1 MSSYAP
7 GRSTR
12 PKSVQ
17 TAVMLIWVSIVL
29 GLISAVITFFSLD
42 DSATS
47 AAGAAVDQQDA
58 GGAVAIGGLIGLVIG
73 VGIPI
78 VLAIFI
84 GKGHN
89 WARIVYT
96 VLAAIGII
104 FGLLGLIGAAALGTL
119 TLIVQIVSL
128 VLSIA
133 ILFFLF
139 RPDANA
145 YFKS

>member
-7 GRSTR
+7 GKAAR

-17 TAVMLIWVSIVL
+17 TAVMLIWASIVL
-29 GLISAVITFFSLD
+29 GLISAVITFLNLD

-47 AAGAAVDQQDA
+47 AAGTAIDQQDA
-58 GGAVAIGGLIGLVIG
+58 GGAVLAGGVIGLLIG

-78 VLAIFI
+78 ILAIFI

-96 VLAAIGII
+96 VLAAIGIL
-104 FGLLGLIGAAALGTL
+104 FGLLGLIGAAALGTV
-119 TLIVQIVSL
+119 TLIVQVISL
-128 VLSIA
+128 ALSIA